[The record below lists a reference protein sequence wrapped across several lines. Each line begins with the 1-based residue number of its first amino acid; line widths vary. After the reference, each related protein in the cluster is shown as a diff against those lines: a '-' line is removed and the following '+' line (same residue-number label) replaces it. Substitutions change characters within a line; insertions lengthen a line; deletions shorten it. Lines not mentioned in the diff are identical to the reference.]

1 MTMGMLLQAIM
12 IIVGFWLLG
21 QTFISLAH
29 RRMTEPVSLTWGLI
43 AIIIVLAGCLL
54 RPSGIAEYISPI
66 GLLLVVMIGFCIV
79 YGAYFMSQVVSDLM
93 RKNNELAIQVS
104 LLNQEKEEIGR
115 RLEALEK
122 PETREERKTQD

>member
-12 IIVGFWLLG
+12 IILGFVLLG
-21 QTFISLAH
+21 KTISSLAH
-29 RRMTEPVSLTWGLI
+29 RKMTEPVCLTWGLI
-43 AIIIVLAGCLL
+43 SIIIVLAGCLL
-54 RPSGIAEYISPI
+54 RPSGIAEYISLT
-66 GLLLVVMIGFCIV
+66 GLILVVLIGFCIV

-104 LLNQEKEEIGR
+104 LLNQEKEEIGK

-122 PETREERKTQD
+122 RGDAGL